1 LLFACSFPG
10 STLSTV
16 GVPML
21 TPWWPGMSLAAISC
35 TALLWHRS
43 RPRVT
48 TTITILCVMGMAVLG
63 YVLTVLLLA
72 PLMAALYSL
81 ATRTDQRTERVFT
94 LAAIVTVVGAALLAG
109 PAKER
114 WPSRRSAPSPGCSC
128 RSPSLRD
135 QAAASL
141 SGGRAGPRRVRRTD
155 PRGGSQAP
163 RRRGARAHRPRAPRR
178 RRPPPALANAQ
189 AGTVAHLMRTHPD
202 QAEKIVNELTGTTSS
217 ALREMKAVVGLLRQ
231 ADDPE
236 APLEPAPGLDR
247 LSDLAASFASAG
259 LTVTLITEGQP
270 RPLSPGVDLTAYRIV
285 QEARR

>member
-1 LLFACSFPG
+1 
-10 STLSTV
+10 
-16 GVPML
+16 ML

-72 PLMAALYSL
+72 RSWPRSTHWPPAP
-81 ATRTDQRTERVFT
+81 TRGPNASSPSPPSSRWWARHCSPARQGAGGPQDDRPHR
-94 LAAIVTVVGAALLAG
+94 LAAPAG
-109 PAKER
+109 RPR
-114 WPSRRSAPSPGCSC
+114 
-128 RSPSLRD
+128 LRD

-141 SGGRAGPRRVRRTD
+141 SGGRAARAEYAERTREEEARHRVAEERVRI
-155 PRGGSQAP
+155 
-163 RRRGARAHRPRAPRR
+163 ARELHDVVAHHL
-178 RRPPPALANAQ
+178 ALANAQ

-247 LSDLAASFASAG
+247 LSDLAASFASAVSRSPSSRG
-259 LTVTLITEGQP
+259 TAATA
-270 RPLSPGVDLTAYRIV
+270 LSRGGPHRLRIV